1 MLVMWYRQS
10 DERTLFQGV
19 HHMAKEVK
27 MLWERVE
34 EIGERED
41 MKGVSKGFGYG
52 VRQGSGLGS
61 TSIRELLAENRFVD
75 AVLGFLK
82 VGKVEA
88 GLQQCEI
95 LVRAG
100 GQG

>member
-1 MLVMWYRQS
+1 
-10 DERTLFQGV
+10 
-19 HHMAKEVK
+19 MAKEVK
-27 MLWERVE
+27 VLWERVE

-41 MKGVSKGFGYG
+41 MRGVSKGFGYG

-61 TSIRELLAENRFVD
+61 MSIRELLAEDRFVD